1 MAFRSSDS
9 RNPVTALLA
18 FVLLAVLASPL
29 AVAQLAPLREDL
41 GAAGLGLALR
51 RLPVTARVLVV
62 TAHPDD
68 EPSGVL
74 VRLSRGLG
82 VRTALV
88 TLTRGEGG
96 QNEIG
101 SELGE
106 ALGVLRTEELSA
118 VHRYDGVEQYFGR
131 SYEFGFSYSVDE
143 TLEKWGKEDALSD
156 VVRVVRAFRPDV
168 ILGLP
173 TEGPGGGQHHQAAGQ
188 LAREAFR
195 AAADPARFP
204 EQLKRGLP
212 TWQARKLY
220 QGGFERLPGAAV
232 GVKTGVHDP
241 LLGMSWQELGSIAR
255 GSHRCQG
262 SSSLKADPLS
272 GEASYALLDS
282 EPPMGGV
289 ETDVLDGIDTSLQR
303 LGAAVP
309 AEDTRLAFV
318 AQDVEQLRVEL
329 DAVQAA
335 YDPRDPGKA
344 AAPLAAGLDLVR
356 KLRAKLQKAPLAE
369 AVRFDLLDRLAQK
382 DREFQAAL
390 ALAHG
395 LAFEVVAD
403 DDEVTPGQTFGVVAK
418 LWNQGSALVRI
429 DELTLAVPEG
439 WRAKRTQ
446 GDTRTL
452 EPGKGLEI
460 QFQVKLADKVRY
472 AQPYWRRGL
481 PNAWRYDLDN
491 PAWET
496 LPFAPPEVVASLRYS
511 GSGGIGAALDEPAL
525 VRYEGR
531 WVGGE
536 KQKTVR
542 SVPQISV
549 GLSPEI
555 AIFPLA
561 GKGVKREFKVEL
573 TSGAREP
580 VSASVKLEAPPG
592 WLVEPA
598 QAGVALRF
606 EGEHSVVR
614 FQVSPPAGVAEGEVA
629 LRAVAVTKEGEFR
642 EGFERIAYDHIQERN
657 FYTAARARV
666 KAIDVKVPTGVSVGY
681 VMGAGDEVAGA
692 IFQLGVPV
700 TFVTEAGLST
710 GDLSRYT
717 TIVTGIRAYQTR
729 PDLRAFH
736 PRLMKWVAEGGHLV
750 VQYNKLD
757 FNQLQERWSA
767 GGFSGQRATSGK
779 PPDSPWAPYPGA
791 SVGTNR
797 VTDENAPI
805 TFLVPDHPL
814 VTTPNRITTRDFE
827 GWIQERGLYF
837 LDVRDVRY
845 KDLVAA
851 TDPYPNNPGEKRGM
865 LVEAQVGKGTWT
877 YVGLGLFRQAAAGI
891 DGAYRILA
899 NLVARPRPKP

>member
-1 MAFRSSDS
+1 MSAPRL
-9 RNPVTALLA
+9 RHAPLVAALL
-18 FVLLAVLASPL
+18 LLVAAAGALH
-29 AVAQLAPLREDL
+29 AQLSPIPQDR
-41 GAAGLGLALR
+41 GTSGLGLALR
-51 RLPVTARVLVV
+51 RLPVTARVLMV

-68 EPSGVL
+68 EHNGML

-82 VRTALV
+82 VRTALL

-101 SELGE
+101 TELGE
-106 ALGVLRTEELSA
+106 ALGVLRSEELLA
-118 VHRYDGVEQYFGR
+118 VHRYDGAEQYFGR
-131 SYEFGFSYSVDE
+131 SYEFGFSFSVDE
-143 TLEKWGKEDALSD
+143 SFEKWGREDALSD

-168 ILGLP
+168 ILTLP
-173 TEGPGGGQHHQAAGQ
+173 IEGPGGGQHHQAAGQ

-195 AAADPARFP
+195 AAADPGRFP

-212 TWQARKLY
+212 TWQPRKLY
-220 QGGFERLPGAAV
+220 QGGFERLAGAAV
-232 GVKTGVHDP
+232 NVKTGVYDP

-272 GEASYALLDS
+272 GEASYLLLDS

-303 LGAAVP
+303 LAAAVP
-309 AEDTRLAFV
+309 ADDARLAFV
-318 AQDVEQLRVEL
+318 AQDVEQLGVALE
-329 DAVQAA
+329 AVQAA
-335 YDPRDPGKA
+335 FDPRDPGKT
-344 AAPLAAGLDLVR
+344 AAPLATGLDLVR
-356 KLRAKLQKAPLAE
+356 KLRTKLQKAPLAE
-369 AVRFDLLDRLAQK
+369 PVRFDLLDRLAQK
-382 DREFQAAL
+382 DRDFQAAL

-395 LAFEVVAD
+395 LVFEVTAD
-403 DDEVTPGQTFGVVAK
+403 DDEVAPGQTFGVVAR
-418 LWNQGSALVRI
+418 LWNQGAALVRV
-429 DELTLAVPEG
+429 DELSLAVPDG

-452 EPGKGLEI
+452 EPGRGLEI
-460 QFQVKLADKVRY
+460 QFQVKVADKARY
-472 AQPYWRRGL
+472 AQPYWRRAL
-481 PNAWRYDLDN
+481 PTAWRYDLDS

-511 GSGGIGAALDEPAL
+511 GAGGIGASVDAPAM

-542 SVPQISV
+542 SVPQLSV
-549 GLSPEI
+549 DLSPQI
-555 AIFPLA
+555 AVFPLA
-561 GKGVKREFKVEL
+561 ARGVKREFKVEL

-580 VSASVKLEAPPG
+580 VSASVRLEAPAG

-598 QAGVALRF
+598 QAPVTLRF
-606 EGEHSVVR
+606 EGERAVVR

-642 EGFERIAYDHIQERN
+642 EGFARIAYDHIQERN

-666 KAIDVKVPTGVSVGY
+666 KAIDVKAPTGVSVGY
-681 VMGAGDEVAGA
+681 VMGAGDEVASA

-729 PDLRAFH
+729 PDLRTFH
-736 PRLMKWVAEGGHLV
+736 QRLMKWVEDGGHLV

-757 FNQLQERWSA
+757 FNQLQERSSA
-767 GGFSGQRATSGK
+767 GGFSGQQVTGGK

-814 VTTPNRITTRDFE
+814 LVAPNRLTTRDFE

-837 LDVRDVRY
+837 LDARDVRY
-845 KDLVAA
+845 KDLLAA
-851 TDPYPNNPGEKRGM
+851 TDSYPNNAGEKRGL

-877 YVGLGLFRQAAAGI
+877 YVGLGLFRQAAGGI